1 MEETNKRQIRFDLK
15 KKILMLGVLPVLVLG
30 LMVIFIA
37 QTIVRDSLLKEIKD
51 ALQSAATSTFAAY
64 DQNSGDYIKTEN
76 GEIWKGSYNISKSES
91 LVDSIKEK
99 TGLEVT
105 FFYGKDRIMTSAKD
119 KNGDRILGSPA
130 GETIQKEVL
139 EKGKEYFSD
148 SVSIDG
154 TLHYGYYVPV
164 YQGDSKKPV
173 GMIFVGANKAQKDSA
188 INKIINTVILVVLI
202 VMLLCIAVA
211 AVFAFNF
218 SGALKKG
225 INMVQSVSSGNLK
238 NEMDTKLIKR
248 QDELGDLSK
257 AISSLQEEMIKSIA
271 NIAGNAEAVLMASGE
286 LGETARETTTS
297 MRQVEG
303 AIDSIMQSAAT
314 QAEISDKA
322 AKNVHSMGEKIERTT
337 EEMEQMQQNADAM
350 SCAEKQNVETIREL
364 LESNKEVQELIQ
376 EIEAQTAKT
385 NESVV
390 QIKEATEIIASIA
403 SQTNLLSLNASIE
416 AARAGESGKGFAVVA
431 TEIQQLASKSNESS
445 QNISDILQ
453 QLTEN
458 SDRAVE
464 TMGKVTTKIEAQT
477 EHIKETETM
486 TEAVMKR
493 ILESIE
499 GMQVIAD
506 SVEYLDGARKE
517 IVETVSELSE
527 IAKQNAATTQE
538 VCTAAN
544 TVTENF
550 DIVSGSMEG
559 LKNIADELEGSMK
572 HFQV

>member
-1 MEETNKRQIRFDLK
+1 
-15 KKILMLGVLPVLVLG
+15 
-30 LMVIFIA
+30 
-37 QTIVRDSLLKEIKD
+37 
-51 ALQSAATSTFAAY
+51 
-64 DQNSGDYIKTEN
+64 
-76 GEIWKGSYNISKSES
+76 
-91 LVDSIKEK
+91 
-99 TGLEVT
+99 
-105 FFYGKDRIMTSAKD
+105 
-119 KNGDRILGSPA
+119 
-130 GETIQKEVL
+130 
-139 EKGKEYFSD
+139 
-148 SVSIDG
+148 
-154 TLHYGYYVPV
+154 
-164 YQGDSKKPV
+164 
-173 GMIFVGANKAQKDSA
+173 
-188 INKIINTVILVVLI
+188 
-202 VMLLCIAVA
+202 
-211 AVFAFNF
+211 
-218 SGALKKG
+218 
-225 INMVQSVSSGNLK
+225 
-238 NEMDTKLIKR
+238 
-248 QDELGDLSK
+248 
-257 AISSLQEEMIKSIA
+257 MIKSIA

-322 AKNVHSMGEKIERTT
+322 AKRMYIVWVKKIERTT

-464 TMGKVTTKIEAQT
+464 TMGKVTTTIEAQT

-559 LKNIADELEGSMK
+559 LKILRMS
-572 HFQV
+572 

>member
-218 SGALKKG
+218 SRALKKG

-238 NEMDTKLIKR
+238 NEMDTQLIKR

-286 LGETARETTTS
+286 LGETARE
-297 MRQVEG
+297 
-303 AIDSIMQSAAT
+303 
-314 QAEISDKA
+314 AE
-322 AKNVHSMGEKIERTT
+322 H
-337 EEMEQMQQNADAM
+337 
-350 SCAEKQNVETIREL
+350 L
-364 LESNKEVQELIQ
+364 LEQPKNAKGKSAIPSGTKLLSVTTVDGVCYVNFDAGFTNQDYEIQ
-376 EIEAQTAKT
+376 EPI
-385 NESVV
+385 V
-390 QIKEATEIIASIA
+390 IYSIVD
-403 SQTNLLSLNASIE
+403 SL
-416 AARAGESGKGFAVVA
+416 
-431 TEIQQLASKSNESS
+431 
-445 QNISDILQ
+445 
-453 QLTEN
+453 
-458 SDRAVE
+458 
-464 TMGKVTTKIEAQT
+464 
-477 EHIKETETM
+477 
-486 TEAVMKR
+486 
-493 ILESIE
+493 
-499 GMQVIAD
+499 
-506 SVEYLDGARKE
+506 
-517 IVETVSELSE
+517 SELS
-527 IAKQNAATTQE
+527 
-538 VCTAAN
+538 
-544 TVTENF
+544 TVSKVQISVN
-550 DIVSGSMEG
+550 GSTKGVYRDSYKLDKIYDRNLDYLEEG
-559 LKNIADELEGSMK
+559 QKKGEKTKSE
-572 HFQV
+572 

>member
-15 KKILMLGVLPVLVLG
+15 KKIVMLGVLPVLVLG

-51 ALQSAATSTFAAY
+51 ALQSAATSTFAVY

-105 FFYGKDRIMTSAKD
+105 VFYGKDRIMTSAKD

-211 AVFAFNF
+211 
-218 SGALKKG
+218 ALKKG

-464 TMGKVTTKIEAQT
+464 TMGKVTTTIEAQT

>member
-1 MEETNKRQIRFDLK
+1 MEKTNKRQIRFDLK

-130 GETIQKEVL
+130 GETIQKEV
-139 EKGKEYFSD
+139 FSD

-218 SGALKKG
+218 SRALKKG

-286 LGETARETTTS
+286 LGETAREATTS

-303 AIDSIMQSAAT
+303 AIDSIMQSATT

-464 TMGKVTTKIEAQT
+464 TMGKVTTTIEAQT

-559 LKNIADELEGSMK
+559 LKNISGELEGSMK

>member
-1 MEETNKRQIRFDLK
+1 MEKTNKRQIRFDLK

-218 SGALKKG
+218 SRALKKG

-238 NEMDTKLIKR
+238 NEMDTQLIKR

-416 AARAGESGKGFAVVA
+416 AARAGEHGKGFAVVA
-431 TEIQQLASKSNESS
+431 DE
-445 QNISDILQ
+445 
-453 QLTEN
+453 
-458 SDRAVE
+458 
-464 TMGKVTTKIEAQT
+464 VTKLSIG
-477 EHIKETETM
+477 IKEL
-486 TEAVMKR
+486 VGDVNK
-493 ILESIE
+493 
-499 GMQVIAD
+499 
-506 SVEYLDGARKE
+506 
-517 IVETVSELSE
+517 
-527 IAKQNAATTQE
+527 
-538 VCTAAN
+538 
-544 TVTENF
+544 
-550 DIVSGSMEG
+550 SMEG
-559 LKNIADELEGSMK
+559 LEISSENLTRSLEGAREALNMSREQMENTENIFSEINQSVSGVEDI
-572 HFQV
+572 HRGINEVVERCSGQVTDIQRDMESYENQYGQVMENIDGLKSLMTQKGFIYEDISNMMEQAEPLIQKISAEVE